1 MSPVRTDRKRKASA
15 GVRAWEASVA
25 ALTCLVLAAAV
36 TWPMLLR
43 PGSGAHDRTD
53 TLFNTW
59 LMEWNIHAAATLSNP
74 FHPPVFLGQ
83 PDANGRS
90 DLLLAQSAAAVP
102 ARLAGAQPLAAHN
115 IVFVISLAFAGFGLF
130 MLAREAGLDRWGA
143 FFALS
148 AVICAP
154 FFQSHLWHIQLMS
167 PGFAFLA
174 MRQAMRI
181 SAGTGAGWVLAL
193 LVVMQCCASLYYWL
207 FLGVAL
213 VLSLPWTA
221 VSGGPKGLVR
231 TALWTGAGYAASAL
245 ILLLAGHFSHSSGW
259 SPDSMAST
267 DLSAF
272 VSPWESS
279 RLLGWARPSTTIGE
293 AALWPGIAA
302 VLGALLVVFRRKD
315 AAPLRWGWYFA
326 VSAVVFAAF
335 CLGPTL
341 VVFGRQISPA
351 PWRLLAGLPGF
362 SSIRLPARA
371 GVFFLASVLLAAGRM
386 VRGRPLIAALGAAMS
401 LAEVWPGPMELEPVE
416 PRRFH
421 SWLASRD
428 FEAIAILPMGASL
441 DRPEHECTNLYGS
454 TLHFTP
460 MVNGYG
466 TTLPEGYGRT
476 AEILNS
482 WPSPGADSVIRELGI
497 ECLIC
502 MDRMPPDAD
511 PVWTDGPRP
520 AAAVILVPTE

>member
-1 MSPVRTDRKRKASA
+1 MRTRSSSKASG
-15 GVRAWEASVA
+15 GVRAWEIPVSV
-25 ALTCLVLAAAV
+25 LTCLVLAAAV
-36 TWPMLLR
+36 TWPMIAR

-59 LMEWNIHAAATLSNP
+59 LIEWNIRAAATLSNP

-90 DLLLAQSAAAVP
+90 DLLLAQSAAAAP
-102 ARLAGAQPLAAHN
+102 ARLAGAPPLAAHN
-115 IVFVISLAFAGFGLF
+115 IVLVVSLAFAGFGLF
-130 MLAREAGLDRWGA
+130 MLAREAGLDLWGGL
-143 FFALS
+143 FAMT
-148 AVICAP
+148 AMICAP
-154 FFQSHLWHIQLMS
+154 FFQSHLWHVQLMS

-174 MRQAMRI
+174 IRQAMRV
-181 SAGTGAGWVLAL
+181 SSGTGSGPVLAL
-193 LVVMQCCASLYYWL
+193 LVLMQCCASLYYWL

-213 VLSLPWTA
+213 VLSLPWA
-221 VSGGPKGLVR
+221 AAAGGSKGFAR
-231 TALWTGAGYAASAL
+231 TMLWTGAGYAASA
-245 ILLLAGHFSHSSGW
+245 IVLLLAGHFSHPSGW

-279 RLLGWARPSTTIGE
+279 RLLGWARPTTTLGE

-302 VLGALLVVFRRKD
+302 VLGAAILVFRRKD

-326 VSAVVFAAF
+326 LASVVFAVF

-341 VVFGRQISPA
+341 VAFGRQISPA

-371 GVFFLASVLLAAGRM
+371 GVFMLAPFFIAAGR
-386 VRGRPLIAALGAAMS
+386 VFRGRPVIAALGAAMS
-401 LAEVWPGPMELEPVE
+401 LAEVWPGPMRLEPVE

-421 SWLASRD
+421 YWLASRD
-428 FEAIAILPMGASL
+428 FEAIAILPVGTSL
-441 DRPEHECTNLYGS
+441 DEPEHECTNLFGS

-466 TTLPEGYGRT
+466 TTLPEGYERT

-482 WPSPGADSVIRELGI
+482 WPSPEADSVIRDLGI

-502 MDRMPPDAD
+502 TDRMPPDAD

-520 AAAVILVPTE
+520 AAAVILVPTK